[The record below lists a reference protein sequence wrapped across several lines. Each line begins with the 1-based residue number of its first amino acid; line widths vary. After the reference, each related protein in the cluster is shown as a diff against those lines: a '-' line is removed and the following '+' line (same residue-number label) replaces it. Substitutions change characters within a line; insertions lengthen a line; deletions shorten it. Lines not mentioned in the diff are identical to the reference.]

1 METKYTMLVSTV
13 TEPVAVYTSLLD
25 QLQQPVA
32 HLRCDNDA
40 TRTME
45 RVRLPEANAAAER
58 H

>member
-1 METKYTMLVSTV
+1 MLVFTV
-13 TEPVAVYTSLLD
+13 TALLAVYISLLD

-32 HLRCDNDA
+32 HLRFDNDA

-58 H
+58 Y

>member
-1 METKYTMLVSTV
+1 MLVFTV
-13 TEPVAVYTSLLD
+13 TALLAVYISLLD

-32 HLRCDNDA
+32 HLRGDNDA

>member
-1 METKYTMLVSTV
+1 METKYTILVSTV
-13 TEPVAVYTSLLD
+13 TAPVAVYTFLLD

-45 RVRLPEANAAAER
+45 RVRLLEANAAAEW

>member
-1 METKYTMLVSTV
+1 METKYTMLVFTV
-13 TEPVAVYTSLLD
+13 TALLAVYISLLD

-32 HLRCDNDA
+32 HLRFDNDA

>member
-13 TEPVAVYTSLLD
+13 TAPVAVYTSLLD

-32 HLRCDNDA
+32 HLRFDNDA

>member
-1 METKYTMLVSTV
+1 MLVSTV
-13 TEPVAVYTSLLD
+13 ATPVTVSLLD

-45 RVRLPEANAAAER
+45 RVRLPEANAAAEQ

>member
-1 METKYTMLVSTV
+1 METKYTILVSTV
-13 TEPVAVYTSLLD
+13 TALLAVYTSLLD
-25 QLQQPVA
+25 QLQKPVA

>member
-1 METKYTMLVSTV
+1 MLVSTV
-13 TEPVAVYTSLLD
+13 TALLAVYISLLG